1 MPWNP
6 TPQPSAGF
14 PRAHLRPLI
23 ISTTPPRS
31 SFLQQ
36 VSSGSRSQPLPSWPP
51 GGTPKKADL
60 ASGLTWAPSD
70 NYFSPTPSPTKKSQ
84 PFAVLRT
91 HKAHHHFHLPLKKK
105 CPCIF
110 IKYSSSLLR
119 YHPRCFLL
127 QEVLPDHPLNPSLGE
142 AYVSF
147 TISPCFPQPATP
159 HCLP

>member
-6 TPQPSAGF
+6 TPQPPAGF

-36 VSSGSRSQPLPSWPP
+36 VSSGSWSQPLPSWPP

-91 HKAHHHFHLPLKKK
+91 HKAHHHFHLPLKKNVPAFLLNTPAH
-105 CPCIF
+105 CSGTTLDV
-110 IKYSSSLLR
+110 SSSKKSSLT
-119 YHPRCFLL
+119 
-127 QEVLPDHPLNPSLGE
+127 VPSTQ
-142 AYVSF
+142 AWVRHM
-147 TISPCFPQPATP
+147 SPFP
-159 HCLP
+159 